1 MPGPFPGAS
10 LSKIIDL
17 GKLKM
22 EFESYTADIK
32 HIAIEGVIGAGKTS
46 LTLKLA
52 KLLKAKAVLE
62 KFEENPFLEKFYDDM
77 EHYAFQTQMFFL
89 LSRYRQQQELT
100 QLDLFEQMIVSD
112 YMFEKDKIFAYLNL
126 QDDEL
131 RLYETLVGLLEK
143 TVPKPDLAVYL
154 QCNVEHLMA
163 NIKKR
168 GRKIERSMSSEYI
181 QSLNEAYNYFFFR
194 YKSSPLLIVNAD
206 QIDFVNNEK
215 DFEQLANEILKPRKV
230 AEYYSP
236 ILKQC

>member
-1 MPGPFPGAS
+1 
-10 LSKIIDL
+10 
-17 GKLKM
+17 M
-22 EFESYTADIK
+22 ELEDYQKDIK

-46 LTLKLA
+46 LALKLA
-52 KLLKAKAVLE
+52 KFLKGKAVLE
-62 KFEENPFLEKFYDDM
+62 KFEENPFLEKFYEDI

-89 LSRYRQQQELT
+89 LSRFKQQQELT
-100 QLDLFEQMIVSD
+100 QMDLFEQVIVSD

-131 RLYETLVGLLEK
+131 RLYETVVNLLER
-143 TVPKPDLAVYL
+143 TVPKPDLVVYL
-154 QCNVEHLMA
+154 QCNLDHLMA

-168 GRKIERSMSSEYI
+168 GRKFERTISTEYI

-215 DFEQLANEILKPRKV
+215 DFDKLAAEILRPRKV
-230 AEYYSP
+230 AEYYNP
-236 ILKQC
+236 ILK